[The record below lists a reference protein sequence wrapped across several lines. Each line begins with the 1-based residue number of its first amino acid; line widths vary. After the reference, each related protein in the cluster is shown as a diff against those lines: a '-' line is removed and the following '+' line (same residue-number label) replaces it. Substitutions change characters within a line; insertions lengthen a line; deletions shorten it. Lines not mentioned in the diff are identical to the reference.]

1 MTKAKRQ
8 TIASRVRTL
17 RDQGMTPRQISAII
31 GCNIQLVYN
40 INHKDKIN
48 SERAEL
54 KKIKETARVEPAP
67 QSITYVEPEPK
78 LSFMQRLRVL
88 FTGVV

>member
-8 TIASRVRTL
+8 TIASRIRTL

-54 KKIKETARVEPAP
+54 KKIKETAKA
-67 QSITYVEPEPK
+67 QTITYAGPEPK